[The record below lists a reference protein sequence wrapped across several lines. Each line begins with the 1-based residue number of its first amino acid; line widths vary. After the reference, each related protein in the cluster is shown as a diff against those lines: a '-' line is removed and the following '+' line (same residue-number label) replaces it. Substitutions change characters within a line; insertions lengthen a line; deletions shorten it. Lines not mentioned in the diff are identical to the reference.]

1 MDKVNVMHD
10 SEVAR
15 KRKFLK
21 KSTIYIILM
30 AFTIVNAYPI
40 FWMVMNSFKS
50 GQEFA
55 FNPFGIPTEWIFTNY
70 IEAWFTANIGTY
82 FFNSLLV
89 GIVALIVCIF
99 VGALASYFLARFQ
112 FKGRDLLYGFF
123 L

>member
-40 FWMVMNSFKS
+40 FLD
-50 GQEFA
+50 GYE
-55 FNPFGIPTEWIFTNY
+55 
-70 IEAWFTANIGTY
+70 
-82 FFNSLLV
+82 L
-89 GIVALIVCIF
+89 
-99 VGALASYFLARFQ
+99 FQ
-112 FKGRDLLYGFF
+112 IRSRICL
-123 L
+123 